1 MLRRTGEAQWWRIRR
16 VGVCGLGIERK
27 EGIGRW
33 DSKGAGTERG
43 DWKGAGIEDWKGA
56 GLKPGT

>member
-16 VGVCGLGIERK
+16 VGVCGLGIERR

-56 GLKPGT
+56 GL